1 MKRNGSDFVIA
12 ALVVLGLLGPIAP
25 SAFAD
30 TFVVYGASGS
40 VGSMIVEE
48 ALRRGH
54 EVVGVSRH
62 PESSQNEKV
71 HFSTARGD
79 VTDPDSIVATV
90 KDADAVIISVGG
102 VGPDN
107 TPEEAVPF
115 LAAKAYIE
123 AASRLGDATPYVIQ
137 VGSGTTLNNAN
148 GVRVLETLDI
158 EPGTP
163 QYALFQGHWL
173 ALEAYRHST
182 GFDWTVMSAAYGSIL
197 GRGEPT
203 GCYRLG
209 NQETLLDRNG
219 SSLLS
224 KEDYAIAVIDMAESH
239 TVTGKRV
246 AVGPPY

>member
-1 MKRNGSDFVIA
+1 MKRSGSDFVTTT
-12 ALVVLGLLGPIAP
+12 LVVLGLVGPFAP

-30 TFVVYGASGS
+30 TFVVFGASGS
-40 VGSMIVEE
+40 VGSVIVEE

-54 EVVGVSRH
+54 DVVGVSRD
-62 PESSQNEKV
+62 PESLQIQNA

-90 KDADAVIISVGG
+90 RGADAVIIAVGG
-102 VGPDN
+102 VGPGN
-107 TPEEAVPF
+107 TPEEAVAF
-115 LAAKAYIE
+115 RGAKAYIE

-137 VGSGTTLNNAN
+137 VGSGTTLNTN
-148 GVRVLETLDI
+148 GVRVLDTLDI

-163 QYALFQGHWL
+163 VYGLFQGHWL

-182 GFDWTVMSAAYGSIL
+182 GFDWTVMSAAYGSIMD
-197 GRGEPT
+197 RGEYT
-203 GCYRLG
+203 GRYRLG
-209 NQETLLDRNG
+209 DQETLFDRNG

>member
-1 MKRNGSDFVIA
+1 MKRSVSDLVTTTVVI
-12 ALVVLGLLGPIAP
+12 LSLLGPFA
-25 SAFAD
+25 SNAFAE
-30 TFVVYGASGS
+30 TFVIYGARGN
-40 VGSMIVEE
+40 VGSLIVEE

-54 EVVGVSRH
+54 EVVGVSRD
-62 PESSQNEKV
+62 PESLQIENTQ
-71 HFSTARGD
+71 FSAARGD

-90 KDADAVIISVGG
+90 QGADAVIIAVGG
-102 VGPDN
+102 VGPGN

-115 LAAKAYIE
+115 RAANAYIE
-123 AASRLGDATPYVIQ
+123 AASRLGDAAPYVIQ
-137 VGSGTTLNNAN
+137 VGSGTTLNTN
-148 GVRVLETLDI
+148 GVRVLDTLDI

-163 QYALFQGHWL
+163 VYGLYHGHWL

-197 GRGEPT
+197 ERGEYT

-209 NQETLLDRNG
+209 NQETLFDRNG